1 MFLCHKFGRR
11 PLLLLG
17 IAGAFVSTFMMAL
30 TNYFQN
36 YAGVLASII
45 IFMIFAGAVLE
56 PVAWPYA
63 PDLLLIV
70 KIPLSNV
77 ASWGSA
83 SIVASMPVVMNSYP
97 YFFFF
102 SGYLFINLIILYF
115 TAIEIKD
122 LTTRELITGFM
133 KQAYD
138 EVEIKFPNIAKKYK
152 RRTTTRI
159 HNPNR
164 KRTTKILDP

>member
-11 PLLLLG
+11 PLLLIGL
-17 IAGAFVSTFMMAL
+17 AGVFVSTFIMAL

-36 YAGVLASII
+36 YTGVLASIVM
-45 IFMIFAGAVLE
+45 FMIFAGALME

-77 ASWGSA
+77 SSWASA

-102 SGYLFINLIILYF
+102 SGFLFVNLIILYF

-138 EVEIKFPNIAKKYK
+138 
-152 RRTTTRI
+152 
-159 HNPNR
+159 
-164 KRTTKILDP
+164 